1 MNKLTTSTAIPTRA
15 LKLEA
20 LSKISA
26 SFELFCLASGME
38 ALGEMMDRDAQAICG
53 PRHARGRN
61 RRAHR
66 WGKTKGK
73 IGFHGGKVEIE
84 RPRLRGFDGKEQPV
98 PSWEAAVAEDWL
110 GKWAMN
116 QMLIN
121 VATRKFARS
130 VRLPEGDVPGPA
142 GAGLSKSAAS
152 RRFVALSAARMKD
165 WMASDLSGLDL
176 LVIQIDGIHMD
187 EDLILVA
194 AIGVDAKGD
203 KHPLGLAE
211 GATEN
216 AATVQSLIDN
226 LVERGLDPAVPRLF
240 IIDGAKALS
249 KAIRRTFGRA
259 AAIQRCQI
267 HKARQ
272 HHGAIAEVAA
282 CLGSL
287 RVATSLG
294 AGRRRQGRKAD
305 SQPRPASRTRLVGGR
320 RLDPGRHRRN
330 PHRHAAWIAEGAAA
344 LARLYQHH
352 RECHEHG
359 AARMQEREAM
369 ALGLDGDAL
378 DRGRHAGSGQ
388 RLPTTEGSQA
398 ASNVARRS
406 GSSPQQGLT
415 RQHCSPSHRRL
426 TSISA
431 ATASQCSTKRRDIPG
446 QELKPG
452 SPNGPG

>member
-1 MNKLTTSTAIPTRA
+1 
-15 LKLEA
+15 
-20 LSKISA
+20 
-26 SFELFCLASGME
+26 
-38 ALGEMMDRDAQAICG
+38 
-53 PRHARGRN
+53 
-61 RRAHR
+61 
-66 WGKTKGK
+66 
-73 IGFHGGKVEIE
+73 
-84 RPRLRGFDGKEQPV
+84 
-98 PSWEAAVAEDWL
+98 
-110 GKWAMN
+110 
-116 QMLIN
+116 
-121 VATRKFARS
+121 
-130 VRLPEGDVPGPA
+130 
-142 GAGLSKSAAS
+142 
-152 RRFVALSAARMKD
+152 
-165 WMASDLSGLDL
+165 L

-267 HKARQ
+267 HKARNIMERLPQ
-272 HHGAIAEVAA
+272 VAA

-287 RVATSLG
+287 RFATSMG
-294 AGRRRQGRKAD
+294 AGRRRQGRKAA
-305 SQPRPASRTRLVGGR
+305 SQPRPASRKTLVGGR

-359 AARMQEREAM
+359 AARMPDGEAM

-406 GSSPQQGLT
+406 GSSPQDSHGLIA
-415 RQHCSPSHRRL
+415 RQAD
-426 TSISA
+426 A
-431 ATASQCSTKRRDIPG
+431 A
-446 QELKPG
+446 
-452 SPNGPG
+452 

>member
-1 MNKLTTSTAIPTRA
+1 MNKLTTSAAIPTRA

-53 PRHARGRN
+53 PRHARGRD

-73 IGFHGGKVEIE
+73 IGFHGGKVEVE

-98 PSWEAAVAEDWL
+98 PSWEAAVAEDWP
-110 GKWAMN
+110 GKWALN

-130 VRLPEGDVPGPA
+130 VRLPEGDGPGPA

-152 RRFVALSAARMKD
+152 RRFVALAAARMKD
-165 WMASDLSGLDL
+165 WMASDLSDLDL

-226 LVERGLDPAVPRLF
+226 LVERGLASAVPRLF

-267 HKARQ
+267 HKARNIMERLPKSLHASWELDDAAKAERLLRNLAQ
-272 HHGAIAEVAA
+272 RLEREWSGVAGSILEGIDEILTVTRLGLPKELRRSLACTNIIENAMSTVRRVCRNVKRWRSASMAMRWTAAAMQEAARGFRRLKAHKQLPTLRAALEAHHNKDSHGVLARQAIAA
-282 CLGSL
+282 
-287 RVATSLG
+287 
-294 AGRRRQGRKAD
+294 
-305 SQPRPASRTRLVGGR
+305 
-320 RLDPGRHRRN
+320 
-330 PHRHAAWIAEGAAA
+330 
-344 LARLYQHH
+344 
-352 RECHEHG
+352 
-359 AARMQEREAM
+359 
-369 ALGLDGDAL
+369 
-378 DRGRHAGSGQ
+378 
-388 RLPTTEGSQA
+388 
-398 ASNVARRS
+398 
-406 GSSPQQGLT
+406 
-415 RQHCSPSHRRL
+415 
-426 TSISA
+426 
-431 ATASQCSTKRRDIPG
+431 
-446 QELKPG
+446 
-452 SPNGPG
+452 

>member
-1 MNKLTTSTAIPTRA
+1 
-15 LKLEA
+15 
-20 LSKISA
+20 
-26 SFELFCLASGME
+26 
-38 ALGEMMDRDAQAICG
+38 MMDRDAEEICG
-53 PRHARGRN
+53 PRHARGGD

-110 GKWAMN
+110 GKWALN

-130 VRLPEGDVPGPA
+130 VRLPEGDVPRAA

-226 LVERGLDPAVPRLF
+226 LVERGLDPTVPRLF

-267 HKARQ
+267 HKARNIMERLPKSLHASVRCVLRQ
-272 HHGAIAEVAA
+272 AWELDDPAKAERLLRNLAQRLARDWSGVAGSILEGIDEILTVTRLGLPKELRRSLACTNIIENAMSTVRRVCRNVKRWRSASMAMRWTAAAMQEAARGFRRLKAHKQLPTLRAALEAHHNKHSHGAIARQAIAA
-282 CLGSL
+282 
-287 RVATSLG
+287 
-294 AGRRRQGRKAD
+294 
-305 SQPRPASRTRLVGGR
+305 
-320 RLDPGRHRRN
+320 
-330 PHRHAAWIAEGAAA
+330 
-344 LARLYQHH
+344 
-352 RECHEHG
+352 
-359 AARMQEREAM
+359 
-369 ALGLDGDAL
+369 
-378 DRGRHAGSGQ
+378 
-388 RLPTTEGSQA
+388 
-398 ASNVARRS
+398 
-406 GSSPQQGLT
+406 
-415 RQHCSPSHRRL
+415 
-426 TSISA
+426 
-431 ATASQCSTKRRDIPG
+431 
-446 QELKPG
+446 
-452 SPNGPG
+452 